1 MKTPMFLAVSNACF
15 YRTRIATVVTAGLV
29 AGCSTISGGM
39 DELLGEQPVSD
50 IEFSEED
57 AIEYSGTGFSRQ
69 FYGAIGGGASRLEP
83 DTSAAQGI
91 DVNDRVE
98 PAGQITVGADLS
110 NTFSVELHSADLGS
124 AGLSPTGRI
133 NYHVNGGSVLM
144 YAGNDRAARKGFMGY
159 GRVGVA
165 VTENSPVG
173 NVVFESNEDPQ
184 PLVGAGLEYMGRHLG
199 LRSEVIVFDKDAQFA
214 QLGVIYRLGG
224 GNGDVDEL
232 PETISPVP
240 LPAPPAN
247 EQVLEEL
254 PDLPDLPATVDTQ
267 PLAELEPIPD
277 LRDEDT
283 DTDADGIP
291 NPLDNC
297 PATEQGMEV
306 DDQGCAIFNGVVD
319 GVNFA
324 RGSATLTGEAQVK
337 LDNVIS
343 TLRDF
348 PDALIAIAAHTD
360 GTGREEDNLALSRE
374 RAISVA
380 RYLISRGVPKE
391 LMSARAFG
399 EYRPIADNESAEGRA
414 MNRRVE
420 IVASKSQPAN

>member
-1 MKTPMFLAVSNACF
+1 MK
-15 YRTRIATVVTAGLV
+15 
-29 AGCSTISGGM
+29 
-39 DELLGEQPVSD
+39 
-50 IEFSEED
+50 
-57 AIEYSGTGFSRQ
+57 
-69 FYGAIGGGASRLEP
+69 
-83 DTSAAQGI
+83 
-91 DVNDRVE
+91 
-98 PAGQITVGADLS
+98 
-110 NTFSVELHSADLGS
+110 
-124 AGLSPTGRI
+124 
-133 NYHVNGGSVLM
+133 
-144 YAGNDRAARKGFMGY
+144 
-159 GRVGVA
+159 
-165 VTENSPVG
+165 
-173 NVVFESNEDPQ
+173 
-184 PLVGAGLEYMGRHLG
+184 
-199 LRSEVIVFDKDAQFA
+199 
-214 QLGVIYRLGG
+214 
-224 GNGDVDEL
+224 
-232 PETISPVP
+232 
-240 LPAPPAN
+240 
-247 EQVLEEL
+247 
-254 PDLPDLPATVDTQ
+254 Q
-267 PLAELEPIPD
+267 PLAELEPLPD

-297 PATEQGMEV
+297 PTTEQGMEV

-380 RYLISRGVPKE
+380 RYLISRGVPKS

-399 EYRPIADNESAEGRA
+399 EYQPIADNESAEGRA